1 MGMATS
7 KVRLN
12 ICGSSYVV
20 NTSESEDYM
29 KNLADRLNLDMNEL
43 MASSNSVS
51 ITTAAVMTALNY
63 RDELEKASGS
73 ADNMRRQIKD
83 YLEDAASAKMAA
95 EEARRENASLKRRVD
110 ELERR
115 LRGRGVAIVYI
126 SHFLEEI
133 INTAI
138 IFQPAGPGNMLAQ
151 VAAHGDGLLAEIELL
166 LHDPGRTG
174 TDNDGVDAII
184 SDVLLDEG
192 AAIGAAKTGV
202 LLHVDAGIGG
212 RILQAIHIEDF
223 ANATTSTEICTI
235 YFLH

>member
-7 KVRLN
+7 KLRLN
-12 ICGSSYVV
+12 ICGSRYVV

-115 LRGRGVAIVYI
+115 LRRNQ
-126 SHFLEEI
+126 F
-133 INTAI
+133 
-138 IFQPAGPGNMLAQ
+138 PA
-151 VAAHGDGLLAEIELL
+151 E
-166 LHDPGRTG
+166 
-174 TDNDGVDAII
+174 
-184 SDVLLDEG
+184 DE
-192 AAIGAAKTGV
+192 
-202 LLHVDAGIGG
+202 
-212 RILQAIHIEDF
+212 
-223 ANATTSTEICTI
+223 
-235 YFLH
+235 

>member
-20 NTSESEDYM
+20 NTSESEDYT

-115 LRGRGVAIVYI
+115 LRRNQ
-126 SHFLEEI
+126 F
-133 INTAI
+133 
-138 IFQPAGPGNMLAQ
+138 PA
-151 VAAHGDGLLAEIELL
+151 E
-166 LHDPGRTG
+166 
-174 TDNDGVDAII
+174 
-184 SDVLLDEG
+184 DE
-192 AAIGAAKTGV
+192 
-202 LLHVDAGIGG
+202 
-212 RILQAIHIEDF
+212 
-223 ANATTSTEICTI
+223 
-235 YFLH
+235 

>member
-12 ICGSSYVV
+12 ICGSRYVV

-115 LRGRGVAIVYI
+115 LRRNQ
-126 SHFLEEI
+126 F
-133 INTAI
+133 
-138 IFQPAGPGNMLAQ
+138 PA
-151 VAAHGDGLLAEIELL
+151 E
-166 LHDPGRTG
+166 
-174 TDNDGVDAII
+174 
-184 SDVLLDEG
+184 DE
-192 AAIGAAKTGV
+192 
-202 LLHVDAGIGG
+202 
-212 RILQAIHIEDF
+212 
-223 ANATTSTEICTI
+223 
-235 YFLH
+235 

>member
-29 KNLADRLNLDMNEL
+29 QNLADRLNLDMNEM

-83 YLEDAASAKMAA
+83 YLEDAAKAKLAA
-95 EEARRENASLKRRVD
+95 EQARREV
-110 ELERR
+110 ERLQREVQR
-115 LRGRGVAIVYI
+115 LRESR
-126 SHFLEEI
+126 
-133 INTAI
+133 
-138 IFQPAGPGNMLAQ
+138 P
-151 VAAHGDGLLAEIELL
+151 
-166 LHDPGRTG
+166 
-174 TDNDGVDAII
+174 
-184 SDVLLDEG
+184 
-192 AAIGAAKTGV
+192 
-202 LLHVDAGIGG
+202 
-212 RILQAIHIEDF
+212 
-223 ANATTSTEICTI
+223 
-235 YFLH
+235 

>member
-12 ICGSSYVV
+12 IGGSSYVV

-115 LRGRGVAIVYI
+115 LRRNQ
-126 SHFLEEI
+126 F
-133 INTAI
+133 
-138 IFQPAGPGNMLAQ
+138 PA
-151 VAAHGDGLLAEIELL
+151 E
-166 LHDPGRTG
+166 
-174 TDNDGVDAII
+174 
-184 SDVLLDEG
+184 DE
-192 AAIGAAKTGV
+192 
-202 LLHVDAGIGG
+202 
-212 RILQAIHIEDF
+212 
-223 ANATTSTEICTI
+223 
-235 YFLH
+235 

>member
-20 NTSESEDYM
+20 ATSESEDYM
-29 KNLADRLNLDMNEL
+29 QNLADRLNLDMNEL

-95 EEARRENASLKRRVD
+95 EEMRRENASLKRRIE

-115 LRGRGVAIVYI
+115 LKFPQA
-126 SHFLEEI
+126 F
-133 INTAI
+133 
-138 IFQPAGPGNMLAQ
+138 
-151 VAAHGDGLLAEIELL
+151 GDG
-166 LHDPGRTG
+166 
-174 TDNDGVDAII
+174 
-184 SDVLLDEG
+184 
-192 AAIGAAKTGV
+192 
-202 LLHVDAGIGG
+202 
-212 RILQAIHIEDF
+212 
-223 ANATTSTEICTI
+223 AT
-235 YFLH
+235 

>member
-29 KNLADRLNLDMNEL
+29 KNLADRLNLDMNEFED
-43 MASSNSVS
+43 A

-115 LRGRGVAIVYI
+115 LRRNQ
-126 SHFLEEI
+126 F
-133 INTAI
+133 
-138 IFQPAGPGNMLAQ
+138 PA
-151 VAAHGDGLLAEIELL
+151 E
-166 LHDPGRTG
+166 
-174 TDNDGVDAII
+174 
-184 SDVLLDEG
+184 DE
-192 AAIGAAKTGV
+192 
-202 LLHVDAGIGG
+202 
-212 RILQAIHIEDF
+212 
-223 ANATTSTEICTI
+223 
-235 YFLH
+235 

>member
-110 ELERR
+110 ELARR
-115 LRGRGVAIVYI
+115 LRRNQFPV
-126 SHFLEEI
+126 E
-133 INTAI
+133 
-138 IFQPAGPGNMLAQ
+138 
-151 VAAHGDGLLAEIELL
+151 
-166 LHDPGRTG
+166 
-174 TDNDGVDAII
+174 
-184 SDVLLDEG
+184 DEG
-192 AAIGAAKTGV
+192 AAPRSWPRRETARCLAPLFSAALMLFIWG
-202 LLHVDAGIGG
+202 
-212 RILQAIHIEDF
+212 
-223 ANATTSTEICTI
+223 
-235 YFLH
+235 

>member
-83 YLEDAASAKMAA
+83 AASAKMAA

-115 LRGRGVAIVYI
+115 LRRNQ
-126 SHFLEEI
+126 F
-133 INTAI
+133 
-138 IFQPAGPGNMLAQ
+138 PA
-151 VAAHGDGLLAEIELL
+151 E
-166 LHDPGRTG
+166 
-174 TDNDGVDAII
+174 
-184 SDVLLDEG
+184 DE
-192 AAIGAAKTGV
+192 
-202 LLHVDAGIGG
+202 
-212 RILQAIHIEDF
+212 
-223 ANATTSTEICTI
+223 
-235 YFLH
+235 

>member
-115 LRGRGVAIVYI
+115 LRPY
-126 SHFLEEI
+126 LEKSCREHGLSMMFFMLT
-133 INTAI
+133 N
-138 IFQPAGPGNMLAQ
+138 IFK
-151 VAAHGDGLLAEIELL
+151 ESTELL
-166 LHDPGRTG
+166 YYGKNSEELLEK
-174 TDNDGVDAII
+174 AFK
-184 SDVLLDEG
+184 LDEVSG
-192 AAIGAAKTGV
+192 GSINLPGV
-202 LLHVDAGIGG
+202 VS
-212 RILQAIHIEDF
+212 RKKQILPMIVSAS
-223 ANATTSTEICTI
+223 NNM
-235 YFLH
+235 